1 MRTTLNI
8 DEEVLR
14 KVVAFTGIQDKSK
27 AVNEALRLYLRWKAV
42 KEIKAL
48 KGKLEIE
55 DTREELREKERQ
67 RWENSEGVGPL
78 RRASG
83 E

>member
-8 DEEVLR
+8 DEEVLK
-14 KVVAFTGIQDKSK
+14 KVVAFTGIEDKSK

-42 KEIKAL
+42 REIKAM
-48 KGKLEIE
+48 KGTLDIE
-55 DTREELREKERQ
+55 DTREELRAKERE
-67 RWENSEGVGPL
+67 RWEKIERVGSLP
-78 RRASG
+78 RASG